1 VKREEFA
8 IWENL
13 SDYPPNLNDEK
24 NKVIDFTCLVPGMI
38 GFLIIW
44 QKKYKAYVD
53 SLKEKKKKPFCN
65 ILYEL
70 FLGRETPATTLF
82 DSAYRDRAR
91 DVFLNFFEVLFYG
104 RSYY

>member
-1 VKREEFA
+1 
-8 IWENL
+8 
-13 SDYPPNLNDEK
+13 
-24 NKVIDFTCLVPGMI
+24 VIDFTCLVPGMI

-82 DSAYRDRAR
+82 DSAYRDRGLLIFLNEESFQFYYGIAR